1 MLNDTSAWLET
12 EFLNINVESLN
23 VRYKTEH
30 EVYRYC
36 VDLFVT
42 GEAVLLGL
50 PSTEVDLQALL
61 KVSHDNMSVKCFHS
75 TSLVWYILQL
85 YSTCCSFYKIV
96 PVQIWNVKC
105 DIFFI
110 CNVWHNL
117 AEAEQATEHNI
128 WCRFPGAGGEK
139 SIRHPF
145 YCDEMS
151 DRNRKTG
158 HYDQSKLTEE
168 LHNTPSYD
176 RIFVQYQVHE
186 KRKKKPKFWAAIFS
200 SFWVFFV
207 LIILYIYFGV
217 WYTIS

>member
-105 DIFFI
+105 DIFLHAMFDTI
-110 CNVWHNL
+110 LQRQNKRRNTTFGVDFQ
-117 AEAEQATEHNI
+117 EQV
-128 WCRFPGAGGEK
+128 EK
-139 SIRHPF
+139 SRSAIPSIVTK
-145 YCDEMS
+145 C
-151 DRNRKTG
+151 
-158 HYDQSKLTEE
+158 LTE
-168 LHNTPSYD
+168 
-176 RIFVQYQVHE
+176 IE
-186 KRKKKPKFWAAIFS
+186 KRGIMIKVSLQKNYTTHRLMIENLFSTWKKNPKFWAVIFS